1 MSERG
6 GNFCNSHALAWSFY
20 FLASQGVVES
30 EFLHIALGFDPKTTG
45 IETADTHKSISV
57 QAPKY

>member
-6 GNFCNSHALAWSFY
+6 STFCNSHASAWGFC

-30 EFLHIALGFDPKTTG
+30 EFLHVGLGL
-45 IETADTHKSISV
+45 
-57 QAPKY
+57 